1 MSNLV
6 YIILT
11 VVLIVIIIIF
21 SNYNKMIKLI
31 NRVKKSK
38 ANIEIILNKRFD
50 LIPNLVECVK
60 SYSKHEKETLN
71 DIVSLR
77 SRYKDEKNMSIKKAE
92 EMNNELTRYLITIE
106 SYPELKANENFLS
119 LQNELRSIE
128 DELSNVRIRYN
139 DEVNKYN
146 TCIESVPTNII
157 ASIFGF
163 KKARWFQ
170 IDEDKKENIDINNYK
185 KTKKK

>member
-1 MSNLV
+1 MSNIV
-6 YIILT
+6 YIILI
-11 VVLIVIIIIF
+11 VILIVIFIIF
-21 SNYNKMIKLI
+21 SNYNKMIRLI

-60 SYSKHEKETLN
+60 SYSKHEKETL
-71 DIVSLR
+71 DSVIELR
-77 SRYKDEKNMSIKKAE
+77 SRYKSEKNMSIKDAE
-92 EMNNELTRYLITIE
+92 SMNNELTKYLLTIE
-106 SYPELKANENFLS
+106 NYPELKANENFLS
-119 LQNELRSIE
+119 LQKELRSIE

-139 DEVNKYN
+139 EEVNRYN
-146 TCIESVPTNII
+146 TCIESVPTNLI

-170 IDEDKKENIDINNYK
+170 LEEEKQENTDINFDKSKNEK
-185 KTKKK
+185 